1 MVEHAYLIPLLPF
14 CAAILIFF
22 FGRWLPLKG
31 ALLGIIACLVSFG
44 ISVDIL
50 MQVLDG
56 TLKLPMEIRY
66 PWFDVGLFQFEWG
79 VLLDGPSLD
88 LIVAVSGIGSLIQ
101 IYSVGYMHD
110 APRFKRF
117 FAYLSLFTSA
127 MLALVLANN
136 YLQFFIGWEI
146 MGACSYFLIS
156 FEFERDA
163 AGAAGNKAFLTTRL
177 GDLGSYAGLL
187 TIFVVIRTFNFP
199 QIQSHLHDANGSPH
213 LAMIIA
219 SLLYCRTIGKS
230 AQVPLHVWLPDAVEG
245 PTPVSA
251 LIHAATM
258 VAAGVYLVAR
268 SY

>member
-1 MVEHAYLIPLLPF
+1 MVEHAYLIALLPF
-14 CAAILIFF
+14 LAAIVIFF
-22 FGRWLPLKG
+22 FGRWVAMKG
-31 ALLGIIACLVSFG
+31 ALLGIVACLASFG
-44 ISVDIL
+44 ISFDLL

-56 TLKLPMEIRY
+56 TLKLPQEIHY
-66 PWFDVGLFQFEWG
+66 PWFEIGGLINFEWG
-79 VLLDGPSLD
+79 VLLDGPSTVL
-88 LIVAVSGIGSLIQ
+88 LVAVSGISSLIQ

-177 GDLGSYAGLL
+177 GDLGFYAALL
-187 TIFVVIRTFNFP
+187 TIFFVIGTFNFT
-199 QIQSHLHDANGSPH
+199 QIASHLHDGNVTPH
-213 LAMIIA
+213 MAMI
-219 SLLYCRTIGKS
+219 R
-230 AQVPLHVWLPDAVEG
+230 
-245 PTPVSA
+245 
-251 LIHAATM
+251 
-258 VAAGVYLVAR
+258 
-268 SY
+268 

>member
-1 MVEHAYLIPLLPF
+1 MVDYAYLIFLLPF
-14 CAAILIFF
+14 AAAILIFF
-22 FGRWLPLKG
+22 FGRWLPIKG
-31 ALLGIIACLVSFG
+31 AALGILACLTSFG
-44 ISVDIL
+44 ISVDLL

-88 LIVAVSGIGSLIQ
+88 LIVAVSGISALIQ

-117 FAYLSLFTSA
+117 FAYLSLFTAA

-156 FEFERDA
+156 FEFARDA

-177 GDLGSYAGLL
+177 GDLGFYAGLL
-187 TIFVVIRTFNFP
+187 TIFFVLGTFNFT
-199 QIQSHLHDANGSPH
+199 QIASHLHDGNVSTH
-213 LAMIIA
+213 MAMIIA
-219 SLLYCRTIGKS
+219 LLLFCGTIGKS
-230 AQVPLHVWLPDAVEG
+230 AQVPLHVW
-245 PTPVSA
+245 
-251 LIHAATM
+251 
-258 VAAGVYLVAR
+258 
-268 SY
+268 